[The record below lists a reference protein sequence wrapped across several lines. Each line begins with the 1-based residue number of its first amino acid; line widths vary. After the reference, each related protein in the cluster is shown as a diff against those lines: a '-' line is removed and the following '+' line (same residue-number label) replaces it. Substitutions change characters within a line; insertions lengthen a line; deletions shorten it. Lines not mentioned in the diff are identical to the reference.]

1 MANEDGRGS
10 DLVWRAGRERP
21 PHGDPELHGEM
32 TGPTGR
38 APATERVGDPDRSSV
53 ASGAAQGAG
62 AGIMAGTAIA
72 GPIGMPFGAIAGA
85 AVGAAAEAVDEEGGS
100 NGYRP
105 LSAPGSRGT
114 GLVDPA
120 SDFVDNDRG

>member
-1 MANEDGRGS
+1 MTNEERGGS
-10 DLVWRAGRERP
+10 DLPARAGRERR
-21 PHGDPELHGEM
+21 PHGDAELHGEM

-72 GPIGMPFGAIAGA
+72 GPIGMPIGAIAGA

-100 NGYRP
+100 NGYQP

-120 SDFVDNDRG
+120 TDFVDNDRA